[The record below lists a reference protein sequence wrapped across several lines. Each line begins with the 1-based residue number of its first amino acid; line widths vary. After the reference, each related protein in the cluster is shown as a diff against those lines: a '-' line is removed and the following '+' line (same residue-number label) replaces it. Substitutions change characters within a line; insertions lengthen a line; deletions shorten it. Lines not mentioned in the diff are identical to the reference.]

1 MTFAFPDDLAPE
13 VYPLA
18 WLVGTWA
25 GHGVIDYPD
34 IPTSDFRQEISFTHD
49 GGPYLIYKSTIT
61 LTGMDGE
68 VGAVWSVES
77 GFWRVAP
84 STPDGIELKDF
95 QHPLEV
101 VMADAA
107 GLVAVYVGA
116 VGNGRVDLATDLMA
130 RTASAAE
137 VNGGTRLYG
146 NVSGELM
153 WAWDL
158 AAFGHE
164 LQSYASARLSRVTD
178 ATGAAVNAPQ
188 SGGSFAVDP
197 NAELGSE
204 PDSDP
209 KPHSTES

>member
-1 MTFAFPDDLAPE
+1 MTFVLPDDLAPE

-25 GHGVIDYPD
+25 GHGIIDYPD
-34 IPTSDFRQEISFTHD
+34 IPVSDFRQEVSFSHD
-49 GGPYLIYKSTIT
+49 GGPYLTYTSTIT
-61 LTGMDGE
+61 LIGMDGE
-68 VGAVWSVES
+68 VGRVWSVES

-84 STPDGIELKDF
+84 RTPDGITLKDF

-130 RTASAAE
+130 RTESAAE
-137 VNGGTRLYG
+137 VNGATRLYG
-146 NVSGELM
+146 NVNGELM

-164 LQSYASARLSRVTD
+164 LQSYASARLARVTD
-178 ATGAAVNAPQ
+178 ATGAR
-188 SGGSFAVDP
+188 VDP
-197 NAELGSE
+197 SSSSD
-204 PDSDP
+204 DSGDD
-209 KPHSTES
+209 SVIEES